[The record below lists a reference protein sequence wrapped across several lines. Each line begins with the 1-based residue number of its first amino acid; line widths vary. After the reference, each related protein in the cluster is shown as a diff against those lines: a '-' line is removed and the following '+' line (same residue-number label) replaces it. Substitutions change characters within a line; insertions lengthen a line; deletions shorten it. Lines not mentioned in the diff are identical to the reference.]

1 MPLSLEPVRGY
12 SAAGGGAGGDGGP
25 AGGSPSSGSPSSGSP
40 SSGPPPGPALRR
52 RTARAPK
59 VTPARRS
66 TTRMMITGVGKNE
79 PPEPESETIGL
90 LALTL
95 MIAAVI
101 ASWQLPYSL

>member
-25 AGGSPSSGSPSSGSP
+25 AGGSPSSGSPAGGSP

-52 RTARAPK
+52 RTARAAK
-59 VTPARRS
+59 VTPARTS

-79 PPEPESETIGL
+79 PPESETIGL

>member
-25 AGGSPSSGSPSSGSP
+25 AGGSPSSGSPSSG
-40 SSGPPPGPALRR
+40 PPPGPALRR

-59 VTPARRS
+59 VTPARTS

-95 MIAAVI
+95 MMAAVI